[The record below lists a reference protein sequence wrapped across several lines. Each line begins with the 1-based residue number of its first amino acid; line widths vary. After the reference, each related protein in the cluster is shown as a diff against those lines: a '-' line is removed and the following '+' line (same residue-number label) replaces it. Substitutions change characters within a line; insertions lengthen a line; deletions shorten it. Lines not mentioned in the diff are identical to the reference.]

1 MKAAVLKFIRK
12 LISGKMQISFQPNF
26 PKSMNIISKAEPSTE
41 NYTSRPIMRLTIME
55 IILEQKYEKGVPE
68 GAVSHADEIV
78 QKSV

>member
-1 MKAAVLKFIRK
+1 
-12 LISGKMQISFQPNF
+12 
-26 PKSMNIISKAEPSTE
+26 MNIISKAEPSTE
-41 NYTSRPIMRLTIME
+41 NYTSRPMMRLTIME